1 MAERLGVGLEL
12 LEQPVPAWDLRG
24 MAYIRSHVDTLIEAD
39 ESCYTP
45 RDAFAIA
52 RCGAADVLNVK
63 LGKAGGLA
71 NARKIIAIAQAAGLG
86 CVLGTAFGLGLKGA
100 AKLHLAAS
108 SVAVSGAVEFT
119 ELALH
124 PNLLLPPDDA
134 RLALPL
140 EDGCLPV
147 PTGPGLGV
155 SIDESRL
162 AGTNQGDRS

>member
-1 MAERLGVGLEL
+1 M
-12 LEQPVPAWDLRG
+12 
-24 MAYIRSHVDTLIEAD
+24 
-39 ESCYTP
+39 
-45 RDAFAIA
+45 
-52 RCGAADVLNVK
+52 K

-71 NARKIIAIAQAAGLG
+71 NARKIIAIAEAAGVG
-86 CVLGTAFGLGLKGA
+86 CVLGTAWGLGLEGA

-124 PNLLLPPDDA
+124 TNLLLPPDDA

-155 SIDESRL
+155 SIDEGRL
-162 AGTNQGDRS
+162 DGADRGWL